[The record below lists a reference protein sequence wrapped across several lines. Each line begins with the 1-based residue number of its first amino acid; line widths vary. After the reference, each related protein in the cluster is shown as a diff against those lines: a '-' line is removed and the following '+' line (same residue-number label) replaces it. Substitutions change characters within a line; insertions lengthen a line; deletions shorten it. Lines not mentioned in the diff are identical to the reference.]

1 MPGYEGSTSVKWLKK
16 NYFKTN
22 SSFSRNETSRYTDLL
37 PSGKSRQF
45 SFNMMPKSIITEP
58 SFGDKL
64 ERQYYNTWY
73 CLVRNFSNKSSS
85 DFFEWWK
92 KLEETELNEKNS
104 NITNFT
110 YSFDW
115 TGKSLLLQSRCID
128 NKKIFNLLEKNF

>member
-1 MPGYEGSTSVKWLKK
+1 MAKK
-16 NYFKTN
+16 ITLRQTPV
-22 SSFSRNETSRYTDLL
+22 FSRNETSRYTDLL

-64 ERQYYNTWY
+64 EKGNITIHGIK
-73 CLVRNFSNKSSS
+73 LVRNFLINRVQISLNGGKS
-85 DFFEWWK
+85 WR
-92 KLEETELNEKNS
+92 ETELINEKNS

-128 NKKIFNLLEKNF
+128 NKKNFQPSRKKFLEKNG